1 MSCILSPT
9 LTLGFKFNSAVTV
22 TLLTSIE
29 PFLPIVTAES
39 PAPIL
44 LTDMLMV
51 RAPLILPPRVTVLLI
66 PWAVFVASL

>member
-1 MSCILSPT
+1 M
-9 LTLGFKFNSAVTV
+9 